1 MHSSSVLSCSSLA
14 LVALLT
20 LIPSSGAQ
28 TTHHGTSSGP
38 AHSILNMPEPMFGSM
53 PLVAPVFLQTD
64 QVDSNITVVN
74 AITSAVNGTVT
85 LRDQVGN
92 VVGQQTVLFSPH
104 SSTILALKSL
114 LASAGSQAHSGS
126 VTLEQDPAIKGPAL
140 LAQLS
145 MTLHSGSQGVF
156 LEEEFGMPTA
166 HGSAVLQGVASQT
179 RNLPLVAITSVSDAA
194 QTISAN
200 CVGEDKAT
208 TSMTLPAHGTAVVQ
222 ACSWHAVPDG
232 ALNLTSSLLNSS
244 GAADADH
251 AILLKSDSVPGSF
264 YAFGFALNGGLDQAQ
279 L

>member
-1 MHSSSVLSCSSLA
+1 M
-14 LVALLT
+14 
-20 LIPSSGAQ
+20 
-28 TTHHGTSSGP
+28 
-38 AHSILNMPEPMFGSM
+38 
-53 PLVAPVFLQTD
+53 
-64 QVDSNITVVN
+64 
-74 AITSAVNGTVT
+74 
-85 LRDQVGN
+85 
-92 VVGQQTVLFSPH
+92 LFSPH

-232 ALNLTSSLLNSS
+232 ALNFLL
-244 GAADADH
+244 
-251 AILLKSDSVPGSF
+251 
-264 YAFGFALNGGLDQAQ
+264 AQ
-279 L
+279 